1 MCVLQAI
8 QELKMTECKLLKIIS
23 ATDRTCKQQKRE
35 LDKILNERDVLG
47 SQLVRRNDEMSLLY
61 EKTRLLTML
70 MNKGY
75 VAYYQRLEVGVCG
88 VCVCALM
95 ACVFVAAYAIICCL
109 STVWFKI
116 ISIFF
121 YSRTGVRGWVTD
133 NSREE
138 TVALQNWITSP
149 LRPLKFTSFFG
160 RCV

>member
-88 VCVCALM
+88 VCARADGVCV
-95 ACVFVAAYAIICCL
+95 CGRVAEYDIICCL
-109 STVWFKI
+109 STAWFKI
-116 ISIFF
+116 ISIF
-121 YSRTGVRGWVTD
+121 STRERG
-133 NSREE
+133 
-138 TVALQNWITSP
+138 
-149 LRPLKFTSFFG
+149 
-160 RCV
+160 

>member
-1 MCVLQAI
+1 MCVGVFVCLSLSVVVLCLLEEHDAAVCVLQAI

-88 VCVCALM
+88 VCVC
-95 ACVFVAAYAIICCL
+95 
-109 STVWFKI
+109 
-116 ISIFF
+116 
-121 YSRTGVRGWVTD
+121 
-133 NSREE
+133 
-138 TVALQNWITSP
+138 
-149 LRPLKFTSFFG
+149 
-160 RCV
+160 